1 MFADLGGV
9 NTQPMERGPLA
20 NQALTRKQ
28 GGTMAVF
35 ARSTDNTLEDLQQQV
50 QDKQDQ
56 LLEQF
61 KSLSSG
67 SSGGKKGRFW
77 FGLLLGAVL
86 GAAVAYLFDPEK
98 GGERRQGIMGAAG
111 SFGGDDD
118 AAARDQAVN
127 SRVEQALFSD
137 TSVPKGQININTVD
151 GVVYVRGTVDKQEQI
166 AEIEKRIKGIEGVDA
181 VINLLRLP
189 TPAAR

>member
-1 MFADLGGV
+1 MVYHTSGGAGAL
-9 NTQPMERGPLA
+9 E
-20 NQALTRKQ
+20 NQALMRNQ
-28 GGTMAVF
+28 GGNMAVF
-35 ARSTDNTLEDLQQQV
+35 ARGQGSTLEDLQQQV
-50 QDKQDQ
+50 QDKQEQ
-56 LLEQF
+56 LLNQF
-61 KSLSSG
+61 KALNSG
-67 SSGGKKGRFW
+67 SGGGKKGRFW
-77 FGLLLGAVL
+77 LGLLLGAAL

-98 GGERRQGIMGAAG
+98 GGDRRQGIMGAAG

-118 AAARDQAVN
+118 AAARDQVVN

-166 AEIEKRIKGIEGVDA
+166 AEIEKRIKGLEGVDA

-189 TPAAR
+189 TPAAT